1 MQRRLRASL
10 LLSTPLPTEPPD
22 MKIIYLHQY
31 FTTPSM
37 HGGTRSYELAR
48 RLVGMGHEVHMV
60 TSDTQPVGRAKSWRE
75 TNESGIN
82 VHWLPV
88 PYSNSMNYADRM
100 RAFSRFAFN
109 AAHRA
114 MRLDG
119 DVVFATSTPLTIAF
133 PGIAASRWNR
143 SPMVFEVR
151 DLWPAIPIAVGAL
164 KSPPAIIAAQ
174 LLERAAYAGAAHIVA
189 LSPGM
194 KAGVE
199 AAGVSPEKITV
210 IPNLCDPERFQV
222 PASAGAEFRQRY
234 PWLGD
239 RPMVLYAG
247 TLGLVNGVD
256 YLVRVAADMLTRDPE
271 VRFVIMGHGREEA
284 TLHALADL
292 LGVRNRNLFF
302 LPSVPK
308 VEMPAVLSAA
318 TLATSLFTDVPGMQD
333 NSANKFFDA
342 LAASRPL
349 ALNYGGWQAELL
361 EREQF
366 GLCLPPKDTAA
377 AAAMVA
383 SRIRDS
389 NWLAQAGERAGQL
402 GRERFSA
409 DTAARK
415 LAEVLQRAVG
425 RA

>member
-1 MQRRLRASL
+1 
-10 LLSTPLPTEPPD
+10 

-31 FTTPSM
+31 FTTPTM

-60 TSDTQPVGRAKSWRE
+60 TSDTQPPEGATGWRE
-75 TNESGIN
+75 TNESGIH

-88 PYSNSMNYADRM
+88 PYSNSMAYTDRM
-100 RAFSRFAFN
+100 RAFGSFAVN
-109 AAHRA
+109 STHRA
-114 MRLDG
+114 MQLAG
-119 DVVFATSTPLTIAF
+119 DVVFATSTPLTIAV
-133 PGIAASRWNR
+133 PGIVASRWHGR
-143 SPMVFEVR
+143 PMVFEVR

-164 KSPPAIIAAQ
+164 KSRPAIMAAQ

-210 IPNLCDPERFQV
+210 IPNLCDPERFQL
-222 PASAGAEFRQRY
+222 PASAGEEFRRKY

-239 RPMVLYAG
+239 RPLVLYAG

-256 YLVRVAADMLTRDPE
+256 YLVRVAADMLKRDPE
-271 VRFVIMGHGREEA
+271 VRFVIMGRGREEA
-284 TLHALADL
+284 ALHALAER
-292 LGVRNRNLFF
+292 LGVRERNLFF

-308 VEMPAVLSAA
+308 AEMPTVLSAA
-318 TLATSLFTDVPGMQD
+318 SIATSLFTDVPGMQD

-342 LAASRPL
+342 LAAARPL
-349 ALNYGGWQAELL
+349 ALNYGGWQAELI
-361 EREQF
+361 ERERF
-366 GLCLPPKDTAA
+366 GLYLPPKDPAA
-377 AAAMVA
+377 AAELLANRV
-383 SRIRDS
+383 RDAH
-389 NWLAQAGERAGQL
+389 WLTEAGAKAGRL

-409 DTAARK
+409 DSAARQ
-415 LAEVLQRAVG
+415 LEAVLRRAVG

>member
-1 MQRRLRASL
+1 
-10 LLSTPLPTEPPD
+10 

-31 FTTPSM
+31 FNTPTM

-60 TSDTQPVGRAKSWRE
+60 TSDTQPTGGTKAWRE
-75 TNESGIN
+75 TVEGGIH

-88 PYSNSMNYADRM
+88 PYSNSMNYADRIH
-100 RAFSRFAFN
+100 AFGRFAVN
-109 AAHRA
+109 SAHRA
-114 MRLDG
+114 MQLTG
-119 DVVFATSTPLTIAF
+119 DVVFATSTPLTIAV
-133 PGIAASRWNR
+133 PGLVASRWNSR
-143 SPMVFEVR
+143 PMVFEVR
-151 DLWPAIPIAVGAL
+151 DLWPAIPIAVGGL
-164 KSPPAIIAAQ
+164 KSRPAILAAQ

-210 IPNLCDPERFQV
+210 IPNLCDAERFQV
-222 PASAGAEFRQRY
+222 PASAGAEFRRRY

-247 TLGLVNGVD
+247 TLGLVNGLD
-256 YLVRVAADMLTRDPE
+256 YLVRIAANMLPRDPE
-271 VRFVIMGHGREEA
+271 LRFVIMGHGREESS
-284 TLHALADL
+284 LHALAHK
-292 LGVRNRNLFF
+292 LGVLNRNLFF

-308 VEMPAVLSAA
+308 AEVPAVLSAA
-318 TLATSLFTDVPGMQD
+318 SLATSFVTDAPCMQD

-342 LAASRPL
+342 LAAGRPI
-349 ALNYGGWQAELL
+349 AINHGGWQAELI
-361 EREQF
+361 EKEQL
-366 GLCLPPKDTAA
+366 GLCLPPRDVHAA
-377 AAAMVA
+377 AELLA
-383 SRIRDS
+383 SKVRDAQ
-389 NWLAQAGERAGQL
+389 WLAETGARARRIGV
-402 GRERFSA
+402 EHFSA
-409 DTAARK
+409 DSAARK

>member
-1 MQRRLRASL
+1 
-10 LLSTPLPTEPPD
+10 

-31 FTTPSM
+31 FTTPAM
-37 HGGTRSYELAR
+37 HSGTRSYELAR
-48 RLVGMGHEVHMV
+48 RLVAMGHEVHMV
-60 TSDTQPVGRAKSWRE
+60 TSDTEPTQDTKGWRE
-75 TNESGIN
+75 TNESGIH
-82 VHWLPV
+82 VHWLPL
-88 PYSNSMNYADRM
+88 PYSNSMTYAERM
-100 RAFSRFAFN
+100 RAFSRFAIN
-109 AAHRA
+109 SSHRA
-114 MRLDG
+114 MQLTG
-119 DVVFATSTPLTIAF
+119 DVIFATSTPLTIAI
-133 PGIAASRWNR
+133 PGILASKLNGK
-143 SPMVFEVR
+143 PMVFEVR

-164 KSPPAIIAAQ
+164 KSRPAILAAQ
-174 LLERAAYAGAAHIVA
+174 LLERAAYAGAAHIIA

-199 AAGVSPEKITV
+199 AAGVSSEKITV
-210 IPNLCDPERFQV
+210 IPNLCEPERFQV
-222 PASAGAEFRQRY
+222 PASAGLEFRQRY

-271 VRFVIMGHGREEA
+271 VRFVIMGHGREEGA
-284 TLHALADL
+284 LHALAEQ

-308 VEMPAVLSAA
+308 AELPAVLSAA
-318 TLATSLFTDVPGMQD
+318 NIATSLVTDLPCMQD
-333 NSANKFFDA
+333 NSANKFFDT

-349 ALNYGGWQAELL
+349 AINYGGWQAELL

-366 GLCLPPKDTAA
+366 GLYLPPRDVAA
-377 AAAMVA
+377 ASALLANRV
-383 SRIRDS
+383 RDPR
-389 NWLAQAGERAGQL
+389 WLAEAGERAGRL

-409 DTAARK
+409 DSAAHR

>member
-1 MQRRLRASL
+1 
-10 LLSTPLPTEPPD
+10 

-31 FTTPSM
+31 FATPSM

-48 RLVGMGHEVHMV
+48 RLAGMGHEVHMV
-60 TSDTQPVGRAKSWRE
+60 TSDTQPAGGARGWRE
-75 TNESGIN
+75 TDESGIH

-88 PYSNSMNYADRM
+88 PYSNSMGYAERM
-100 RAFSRFAFN
+100 RAFGRFAVN
-109 AAHRA
+109 ASQRA
-114 MRLDG
+114 MQLAG
-119 DVVFATSTPLTIAF
+119 DVVFATSTPLTIAV
-133 PGIAASRWNR
+133 PGLLASRLR
-143 SPMVFEVR
+143 RKPMVFEVR
-151 DLWPAIPIAVGAL
+151 DLWPAIPIAVGAI
-164 KSPPAIIAAQ
+164 KSPPAVLAAQ

-222 PASAGAEFRQRY
+222 PASAGLEFRRKY
-234 PWLGD
+234 SWLGE

-256 YLVRVAADMLTRDPE
+256 YLVRIAADMLTRDPE

-284 TLHALADL
+284 SLHALADL

-302 LPSVPK
+302 LPGVPK
-308 VEMPAVLSAA
+308 AEVPQVLSAA

-342 LAASRPL
+342 LAAGRPL

-366 GLCLPPKDTAA
+366 GVCLPPKDAA
-377 AAAMVA
+377 AAGALLA
-383 SRIRDS
+383 GKLRDAR
-389 NWLAQAGERAGQL
+389 WLAEAGARAGQI

-415 LAEVLQRAVG
+415 LAEVLERAVG

>member
-1 MQRRLRASL
+1 
-10 LLSTPLPTEPPD
+10 
-22 MKIIYLHQY
+22 MKIVYLHQY

-60 TSDTQPVGRAKSWRE
+60 TSDTQPARSTKTWRQ
-75 TNESGIN
+75 TNESGIQ

-88 PYSNSMNYADRM
+88 PYSNSMKYGDRM
-100 RAFSRFAFN
+100 RAFSRFAVN
-109 AAHRA
+109 SAHRA
-114 MRLDG
+114 MQLGG
-119 DVVFATSTPLTIAF
+119 DVVFATSTPLTIAV
-133 PGIAASRWNR
+133 PGILASRWNH

-164 KSPPAIIAAQ
+164 KSPPAIFAAQ
-174 LLERAAYAGAAHIVA
+174 LLERAAYAGASHIVA

-199 AAGVSPEKITV
+199 AAGVSSEKITV

-256 YLVRVAADMLTRDPE
+256 YLVRVASEMLTRDPE
-271 VRFVIMGHGREEA
+271 VRFVVMGHGREESS
-284 TLHALADL
+284 LHALGDL

-308 VEMPAVLSAA
+308 SEMPAVLSAA

-342 LAASRPL
+342 LAAGRPL

-361 EREQF
+361 EQEKF
-366 GLCLPPKDTAA
+366 GLSLPPNDPAVAA
-377 AAAMVA
+377 DLLV
-383 SRIRDS
+383 SKLRDPQ
-389 NWLAQAGERAGQL
+389 WLAEAGARAGQL

-415 LAEVLQRAVG
+415 LAEVLQRVVG
-425 RA
+425 KA

>member
-1 MQRRLRASL
+1 
-10 LLSTPLPTEPPD
+10 

-31 FTTPSM
+31 FTTPEM

-60 TSDTQPVGRAKSWRE
+60 TSDTEPSHGTRGWRE
-75 TNESGIN
+75 TNESGIH

-88 PYSNSMNYADRM
+88 PYSNSMTYTDRM
-100 RAFSRFAFN
+100 RAFGRFAVN
-109 AAHRA
+109 STHRA
-114 MRLDG
+114 MQLEG
-119 DVVFATSTPLTIAF
+119 DVVFATSTPLTIAV
-133 PGIAASRWNR
+133 PGIVASRWNHM
-143 SPMVFEVR
+143 PMVFEVR

-164 KSPPAIIAAQ
+164 KSRPAIVAAQ

-199 AAGVSPEKITV
+199 AAGVASEKITV

-222 PASAGAEFRQRY
+222 PASAGEEFRQRY
-234 PWLGD
+234 PWLAD
-239 RPMVLYAG
+239 RPLVLYAG
-247 TLGLVNGVD
+247 TLGFVNGVD

-271 VRFVIMGHGREEA
+271 VRFLILGHGREER
-284 TLHALADL
+284 ALQAL
-292 LGVRNRNLFF
+292 SEQLGVRDRNLFF

-308 VEMPAVLSAA
+308 AQMPAVLSAA
-318 TLATSLFTDVPGMQD
+318 TLATSLVTDVPCMQD
-333 NSANKFFDA
+333 NSANKVFDA
-342 LAASRPL
+342 LAAGRPL

-366 GLCLPPKDTAA
+366 GLRLPARDAVA
-377 AAAMVA
+377 AAAMLA
-383 SRIRDS
+383 SKLRDS
-389 NWLAQAGERAGQL
+389 QWLAEAGARAARV
-402 GRERFSA
+402 GREHFSA
-409 DTAARK
+409 DSAAHR

-425 RA
+425 SA

>member
-1 MQRRLRASL
+1 
-10 LLSTPLPTEPPD
+10 

-31 FTTPSM
+31 FNTPAM

-60 TSDTQPVGRAKSWRE
+60 TSDTQPTGDTRGWRE
-75 TNESGIN
+75 TNESGIH

-88 PYSNSMNYADRM
+88 PYSNSMKYADRM
-100 RAFSRFAFN
+100 RAFGHFAVN
-109 AAHRA
+109 STQRA
-114 MRLDG
+114 MRLAG
-119 DVVFATSTPLTIAF
+119 DVIFATSTPLTIAV
-133 PGIAASRWNR
+133 PGLLASRWHGR
-143 SPMVFEVR
+143 PMVFEVR

-164 KSPPAIIAAQ
+164 KSRPAILAAQ
-174 LLERAAYAGAAHIVA
+174 LLERTAYAGAAHIVA

-199 AAGVSPEKITV
+199 AAGVSSEKITV

-222 PASAGAEFRQRY
+222 PASAGAEFRQKY

-247 TLGLVNGVD
+247 TLGLVNGVG
-256 YLVRVAADMLTRDPE
+256 YLVRLAAEVLKRDPE
-271 VRFVIMGHGREEA
+271 VRFVIMGQGREEQA
-284 TLHALADL
+284 LHVLAEQ
-292 LGVRNRNLFF
+292 LGVRDRNLFF

-308 VEMPAVLSAA
+308 EQVPTVLSAA
-318 TLATSLFTDVPGMQD
+318 TVATSLFTDVPGMQD

-342 LAASRPL
+342 LAAGRPL

-361 EREQF
+361 EREGF
-366 GLCLPPKDTAA
+366 GLFLPPKDIAA
-377 AAAMVA
+377 AGALLA
-383 SRIRDS
+383 SRVRDPQ
-389 NWLAQAGERAGQL
+389 WLAEAGARAGRL

-409 DTAARK
+409 DSAARR
-415 LAEVLQRAVG
+415 LAEVLQRAAG
-425 RA
+425 SA

>member
-1 MQRRLRASL
+1 
-10 LLSTPLPTEPPD
+10 

-31 FTTPSM
+31 FTTPEM

-60 TSDTQPVGRAKSWRE
+60 TSDTEPSTKTRGWRE
-75 TNESGIN
+75 TNESGIH

-88 PYSNSMNYADRM
+88 PYSNDMTYANRM
-100 RAFSRFAFN
+100 RAFGHFAVN
-109 AAHRA
+109 SARRA
-114 MRLDG
+114 TQLAG
-119 DVVFATSTPLTIAF
+119 DVVFATSTPLTIAV
-133 PGIAASRWNR
+133 PGIVSSLLNR
-143 SPMVFEVR
+143 RPMVFEVR

-164 KSPPAIIAAQ
+164 KSRPAILAAQ
-174 LLERAAYAGAAHIVA
+174 MLERAAYAGAAHIVA

-222 PASAGAEFRQRY
+222 PPTAGAEFRRKY

-239 RPMVLYAG
+239 RPLVLYAG

-256 YLVRVAADMLTRDPE
+256 YLIRVAADVLTRDPE
-271 VRFVIMGHGREEA
+271 VRFVVMGHGREESS
-284 TLHALADL
+284 LHALSEL

-302 LPSVPK
+302 LPGVPK
-308 VEMPAVLSAA
+308 AEVPAVLSAA
-318 TLATSLFTDVPGMQD
+318 SIATSLFTDVPGMQD

-342 LAASRPL
+342 LAAGRPI
-349 ALNYGGWQAELL
+349 AINYGGWQAELIG
-361 EREQF
+361 REPF
-366 GLCLPPKDTAA
+366 GLLLPSKNVSAA
-377 AAAMVA
+377 GALLA
-383 SRIRDS
+383 SKIRDPQ
-389 NWLAQAGERAGQL
+389 WLAQAGAQAGRV
-402 GRERFSA
+402 GREHFSA
-409 DTAARK
+409 DSAARQ
-415 LAEVLQRAVG
+415 LSEVLQRAVG

>member
-1 MQRRLRASL
+1 
-10 LLSTPLPTEPPD
+10 

-31 FTTPSM
+31 FTTPTM

-48 RLVGMGHEVHMV
+48 RLVGMGHEVHLV
-60 TSDTQPVGRAKSWRE
+60 TSDTEPTRGTKGWRE
-75 TNESGIN
+75 TNESGIH

-88 PYSNSMNYADRM
+88 PYSNSMNYGDRM
-100 RAFSRFAFN
+100 RAFSHFALN
-109 AAHRA
+109 SAQRA
-114 MRLDG
+114 MRLSG
-119 DVVFATSTPLTIAF
+119 DVVFATSTPLTIAV
-133 PGIAASRWNR
+133 PGILASRWNNK
-143 SPMVFEVR
+143 PMVFEVR
-151 DLWPAIPIAVGAL
+151 DLWPALPIAVGAL
-164 KSPPAIIAAQ
+164 KSRPAILAAQ

-222 PASAGAEFRQRY
+222 PASAGAKFRSRY
-234 PWLGD
+234 PWLGA

-247 TLGLVNGVD
+247 TLGLVNGVE
-256 YLVRVAADMLTRDPE
+256 YLVRVAADMLKRDPE
-271 VRFVIMGHGREEA
+271 VRFVIMGHGREEQA
-284 TLHALADL
+284 LHGLAER
-292 LGVRNRNLFF
+292 LGVRDRNLFF

-308 VEMPAVLSAA
+308 AEIPAVLSA
-318 TLATSLFTDVPGMQD
+318 TTIATSLFTDVPGMQD

-361 EREQF
+361 ERERF
-366 GLCLPPKDTAA
+366 GLYLPPKDTAA
-377 AAAMVA
+377 ASELLAN
-383 SRIRDS
+383 RLRDS
-389 NWLAQAGERAGQL
+389 QWLAEAGARAGRL

-409 DTAARK
+409 DSAAHR

>member
-1 MQRRLRASL
+1 
-10 LLSTPLPTEPPD
+10 

-31 FTTPSM
+31 FTTPTM

-48 RLVGMGHEVHMV
+48 RLVGMGHEVHLV
-60 TSDTQPVGRAKSWRE
+60 TSDTEPPQDAKGWRQ
-75 TNESGIN
+75 TNESGIR

-88 PYSNSMNYADRM
+88 PYSNSMTYADRM
-100 RAFSRFAFN
+100 RAFSRFAIN
-109 AAHRA
+109 SAHRA
-114 MRLDG
+114 MQLSG

-133 PGIAASRWNR
+133 PGIFASRWNNK
-143 SPMVFEVR
+143 PMVFEVR

-164 KSPPAIIAAQ
+164 KSRPAILAAQ

-199 AAGVSPEKITV
+199 AAGVAPEKITV

-222 PASAGAEFRQRY
+222 PASAGAEFRRKY
-234 PWLGD
+234 PWLGE

-256 YLVRVAADMLTRDPE
+256 YLVRVAAEMRTRDPE
-271 VRFVIMGHGREEA
+271 VRFVIMGHGREESA
-284 TLHALADL
+284 LHALADR
-292 LGVRNRNLFF
+292 LGVHGRNLFF

-308 VEMPAVLSAA
+308 AEIPAVLSA
-318 TLATSLFTDVPGMQD
+318 TSIATSLFTDVPGMQD

-361 EREQF
+361 EQEQF
-366 GLCLPPKDTAA
+366 GLNLPPKDAA
-377 AAAMVA
+377 AGSALLAN
-383 SRIRDS
+383 RLRDS
-389 NWLAQAGERAGQL
+389 QWLAEAGARAGRL

-409 DTAARK
+409 DSAAHR
-415 LAEVLQRAVG
+415 LAEVLQRAVLD
-425 RA
+425 A

>member
-1 MQRRLRASL
+1 
-10 LLSTPLPTEPPD
+10 
-22 MKIIYLHQY
+22 MKILYLHQY
-31 FTTPSM
+31 FTTPTM

-60 TSDTQPVGRAKSWRE
+60 TSDTEPNREERGWRQ
-75 TNESGIN
+75 TNESGIQ

-88 PYSNSMNYADRM
+88 PYSNSMKYADRM
-100 RAFSRFAFN
+100 RAFGRFAVN

-114 MRLDG
+114 MQLGG

-133 PGIAASRWNR
+133 PGLLASRWNR
-143 SPMVFEVR
+143 GPMVFEVR

-164 KSPPAIIAAQ
+164 KSRPAIFAAQ
-174 LLERAAYAGAAHIVA
+174 MLERTAYAGAAHIVA

-199 AAGVSPEKITV
+199 AAGVPSEKITV
-210 IPNLCDPERFQV
+210 IPNLCDLERFQV
-222 PASAGAEFRQRY
+222 SASTGIEFRQRY

-271 VRFVIMGHGREEA
+271 VRFVVLGHGREEA
-284 TLHALADL
+284 ALHALADQ
-292 LGVRNRNLFF
+292 LGVRNRNLYF

-308 VEMPAVLSAA
+308 AEMPTVLSAA
-318 TLATSLFTDVPGMQD
+318 TMATSLFTDVQGMQD

-342 LAASRPL
+342 LAAGRPL

-366 GLCLPPKDTAA
+366 GLRLPPKDVAA
-377 AAAMVA
+377 AGALLA
-383 SRIRDS
+383 SRLRDPQ
-389 NWLAQAGERAGQL
+389 WLAAAGARAGRL
-402 GRERFSA
+402 GQERFSA
-409 DTAARK
+409 DAAASQ

>member
-1 MQRRLRASL
+1 
-10 LLSTPLPTEPPD
+10 

-31 FTTPSM
+31 FTTPAM

-60 TSDTQPVGRAKSWRE
+60 TSDTQPAEDTRGWRE
-75 TNESGIN
+75 TNESGIH
-82 VHWLPV
+82 VHWLPL
-88 PYSNSMNYADRM
+88 PYSNSMTYADRM
-100 RAFSRFAFN
+100 RAFGRFAVN
-109 AAHRA
+109 SAHRA
-114 MRLDG
+114 MQLAG

-133 PGIAASRWNR
+133 PGLLASRWN
-143 SPMVFEVR
+143 SKPMVFEVR

-164 KSPPAIIAAQ
+164 KSRPAILAAQ

-199 AAGVSPEKITV
+199 AAGVSSEKITV

-222 PASAGAEFRQRY
+222 PASAGAEFRRRY
-234 PWLGD
+234 PWLGE
-239 RPMVLYAG
+239 RPMILYAG

-271 VRFVIMGHGREEA
+271 VRFVVMGHGREEGA
-284 TLHALADL
+284 LHALAEQ
-292 LGVRNRNLFF
+292 LGVRDRNLFF
-302 LPSVPK
+302 LPGVPK
-308 VEMPAVLSAA
+308 ADLPAVLSAA
-318 TLATSLFTDVPGMQD
+318 SIATSLVTDVPGMQD

-366 GLCLPPKDTAA
+366 GLYLPPKDVAA
-377 AAAMVA
+377 AGALLA
-383 SRIRDS
+383 SRVRDS
-389 NWLAQAGERAGQL
+389 RWLAEAGRRAGRL
-402 GRERFSA
+402 GMERFSA
-409 DTAARK
+409 DSAARK

-425 RA
+425 KA

>member
-1 MQRRLRASL
+1 M
-10 LLSTPLPTEPPD
+10 
-22 MKIIYLHQY
+22 
-31 FTTPSM
+31 
-37 HGGTRSYELAR
+37 SYPE
-48 RLVGMGHEVHMV
+48 
-60 TSDTQPVGRAKSWRE
+60 
-75 TNESGIN
+75 
-82 VHWLPV
+82 
-88 PYSNSMNYADRM
+88 RM
-100 RAFSRFAFN
+100 RAFGRFAAN
-109 AAHRA
+109 SAHRA
-114 MRLDG
+114 MQLGG
-119 DVVFATSTPLTIAF
+119 DVVFATSTPLTIAV

-164 KSPPAIIAAQ
+164 KSPPAILAAQ
-174 LLERAAYAGAAHIVA
+174 LLEKAAYAGAAHIVA

-199 AAGVSPEKITV
+199 AAGVSSEKITV

-234 PWLGD
+234 PWLED

-256 YLVRVAADMLTRDPE
+256 YLVRIAAEMLKRDPE
-271 VRFVIMGHGREEA
+271 VRFVIMGHGREESSLH
-284 TLHALADL
+284 TLAEL
-292 LGVRNRNLFF
+292 LGVNNRNLFF
-302 LPSVPK
+302 LPAVPK
-308 VEMPAVLSAA
+308 AEMPAVLSAA
-318 TLATSLFTDVPGMQD
+318 SIATSLFTDVPGMQD

-349 ALNYGGWQAELL
+349 ALNYGGWQAALIEQ
-361 EREQF
+361 ERF
-366 GLCLPPKDTAA
+366 GLCLPPNDAAA
-377 AAAMVA
+377 AAAMLEGRV
-383 SRIRDS
+383 RDTQ
-389 NWLAQAGERAGQL
+389 WLAEAGWRAGQL